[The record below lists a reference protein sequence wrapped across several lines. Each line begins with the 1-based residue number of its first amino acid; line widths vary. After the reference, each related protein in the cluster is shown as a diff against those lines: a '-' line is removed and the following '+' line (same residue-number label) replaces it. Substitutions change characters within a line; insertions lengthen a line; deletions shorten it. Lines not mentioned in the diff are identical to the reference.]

1 MFKNAFGVLQ
11 KIGRAL
17 MLPVALLPAA
27 GLLLALG
34 NALQNETLTNLAP
47 FLTSDWVVLIA
58 SVMENAGNI
67 VFSNLP
73 VLFAVG
79 VAIGLANGDGVA
91 GIAALI
97 GYLIMNIT
105 MSSILKGLGV
115 MPTDS
120 AALAEFLANHSAAYG
135 NVLGIPT
142 LQTGV
147 FGGIIVGV
155 LASYM
160 YNKFF
165 TIELPQ
171 YLGFFAGKRF
181 VPIATAASA
190 VVLGIIMYFVW
201 PPIQSGLNAFST
213 NLLDANRTLAA
224 FIFGVIERS
233 LIPFGLH
240 HIFYSPFWF
249 EFGSYVNAAGDTVR
263 GDQTIFFNQIKDG
276 VQDLTAGTF
285 MTGKFPFMMFGL
297 PAAALAIY
305 HEAKPENKKIVAG
318 LMGSAALTSFL
329 TGITEPLE
337 FSFLFV
343 APVLFGIHA
352 IFAGLSFMTMHI
364 LDVKIGMTFSGGLI
378 DFILFGML
386 NPQTHWWLVIPVGL
400 VLAVIYYFGF
410 RFAIRKWNLMTPGRE
425 DASVETSDDS
435 SAATTDAG
443 ELPVQILAS
452 LGGQENIK
460 HLDACIT
467 RLRVTV
473 NDAKNVDKDRL
484 KKLGASGVLEVG
496 NNIQAI
502 FGPKSDNLKTQIQ
515 DVMAGKK
522 PRVTKTASQQQ
533 EVREQ
538 VEDVVADGLQNEIVN
553 ETIVAPLTGEI
564 KEISEVPDQVFS
576 GKMMGDGFAILPTE
590 GTVVSPVNGKILNVF
605 PTKHAIGIQSDGGKE
620 ILIHFGIDTVN
631 LKGEGFTTFVK
642 EGDIV
647 EQGQKLLEVD
657 IEKVKGLA
665 PSIMTPIVFTNLK
678 EGQSIKLQST
688 GKVNAK
694 DENIISIEG

>member
-1 MFKNAFGVLQ
+1 MFKSAFGVLQ
-11 KIGRAL
+11 KVGRAL

-47 FLTSDWVVLIA
+47 FLTSDWVILL
-58 SVMENAGNI
+58 STVMENAGQI
-67 VFSNLP
+67 VFDNLP
-73 VLFAVG
+73 VLFAIG

-97 GYLIMNIT
+97 GYLIMNVT
-105 MSSILKGLGV
+105 MSSILKGLGTFPEEGLEQFV
-115 MPTDS
+115 
-120 AALAEFLANHSAAYG
+120 AADPAYG
-135 NVLGIPT
+135 YVLGIPT
-142 LQTGV
+142 LVTGV
-147 FGGIIVGV
+147 FGGIIVGI
-155 LASYM
+155 LAASM

-181 VPIATAASA
+181 VPIITAALA
-190 VVLGIIMYFVW
+190 VVLGVLMYFIW

-249 EFGSYVNAAGDTVR
+249 EFGSYTNAAGDIVR
-263 GDQTIFFNQIKDG
+263 GDQAIFMSQVKDG
-276 VQDLTAGTF
+276 VDNLTAGTF
-285 MTGKFPFMMFGL
+285 MTGKYPFMMFGL

-352 IFAGLSFMTMHI
+352 IFAGLSFMTMHL

-378 DFILFGML
+378 DFLLFGVL
-386 NPQTHWWLVIPVGL
+386 NSQTNWWLVIPVGL

-425 DASVETSDDS
+425 DESVETSDDNS
-435 SAATTDAG
+435 SQTTSAG
-443 ELPVQILAS
+443 ELPVQILES

-473 NDAKNVDKDRL
+473 NDAKNVDKNRL

-515 DVMAGKK
+515 DVIAGKK
-522 PRVTKTASQQQ
+522 PRVTKTHSQQQ
-533 EVREQ
+533 EVQEQ
-538 VEDVVADGLQNEIVN
+538 VEEIVPDGLQNEVVN

-564 KEISEVPDQVFS
+564 KPITEVPDQVFS
-576 GKMMGDGFAILPTE
+576 GKMMGDGFAILPTN

-631 LKGEGFTTFVK
+631 LKGEGFTTFVA
-642 EGDIV
+642 EGDII

-657 IEKVKGLA
+657 IEYVKEHA

-678 EGQSIKLQST
+678 EGQSVKLQAS
-688 GKVNAK
+688 GSVSAN
-694 DENIISIEG
+694 DENIIKIEN